1 MEIGTRYAPYI
12 APPIYSSHD
21 PWQGKV
27 DGNTGLVPANY
38 IRVIE
43 DVAVFDTEDDIQS
56 SVCYIAYFF
65 YYIYY

>member
-1 MEIGTRYAPYI
+1 MHCV
-12 APPIYSSHD
+12 APPIHSSHD

-43 DVAVFDTEDDIQS
+43 DVAVYDTEDDIQS
-56 SVCYIAYFF
+56 SVRYIFSVGCVTYLLV
-65 YYIYY
+65 